1 MSKAKK
7 IRIESWIAI
16 IALAAICII
25 SLANV
30 LVRYATDI
38 SFTFTEEYSV
48 FLMVV
53 LAFAGAAVAARS
65 NDHIRITFLE
75 QRLGA
80 SGRRLLYTLQW
91 LGTVVV
97 LSLVAWYSGVLT
109 WEEYI
114 YDSLSPGLGYPTWIY
129 LIWMLILS
137 AVIMLRTTQNW
148 MARMRLGTE
157 ENVS

>member
-38 SFTFTEEYSV
+38 SFAFTEEYSV

-65 NDHIRITFLE
+65 NDHM
-75 QRLGA
+75 
-80 SGRRLLYTLQW
+80 RLLHKN
-91 LGTVVV
+91 G
-97 LSLVAWYSGVLT
+97 
-109 WEEYI
+109 
-114 YDSLSPGLGYPTWIY
+114 
-129 LIWMLILS
+129 
-137 AVIMLRTTQNW
+137 
-148 MARMRLGTE
+148 
-157 ENVS
+157 